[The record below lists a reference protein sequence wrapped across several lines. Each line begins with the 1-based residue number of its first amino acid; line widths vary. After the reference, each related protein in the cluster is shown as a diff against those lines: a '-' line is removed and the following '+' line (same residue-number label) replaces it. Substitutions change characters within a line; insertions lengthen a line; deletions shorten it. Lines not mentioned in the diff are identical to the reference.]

1 MDVVPLTRNAVS
13 MKAIAQKILIVIQGW
28 CVEQETVQKALVLVT
43 ALTAVSPF
51 PAYSNPV
58 STNSFCLNV
67 VSNYKIVMK
76 IYKASL

>member
-28 CVEQETVQKALVLVT
+28 CVEQETVQKALVLVI

-51 PAYSNPV
+51 LAYSNQV
-58 STNSFCLNV
+58 STNTFCWNV
-67 VSNYKIVMK
+67 VSSYKI
-76 IYKASL
+76 L